1 MHVAFVLMY
10 TAYHES
16 SWGAR
21 RTRRVAE
28 LLAGRGHEVTV
39 CCAGWW
45 EGDHAE
51 FEQNN
56 VAYRAVTR
64 ELAPAAFASKLP
76 FVLRKL
82 RPDVVH
88 VASRPAS
95 HVTAAKTAARFLRT
109 PVVAEWWPVP
119 DGGHGARTGSRR
131 AARSPDAVVVPSRT
145 VKTWVRETGA
155 DADAVRVIPDPIDMD
170 LVRDAPVDDRADL
183 VYARELDEHANVESF
198 LLALAELRD
207 RDWRAAV
214 IGDGPARADA
224 EAAASDLRID
234 DRVEFLGELGAEEGV
249 PVMKG
254 AHVFAQTAAWE
265 PFATDLLWGLA
276 CGCVGIVEYQVN
288 SAAHELVE
296 GCDRGVRVTS
306 PQELAREMENAADAD
321 RMTVNEAFASYHY
334 RAVLERYLSL
344 YRELLDD
351 RGFF

>member
-1 MHVAFVLMY
+1 MHVAFVSMH
-10 TAYHES
+10 TAHGAD

-45 EGDHAE
+45 EGDHAA
-51 FEQNN
+51 FERGG
-56 VAYRAVTR
+56 VTYRAVTR
-64 ELAPAAFASKLP
+64 DPAPAAFASKLP
-76 FVLRKL
+76 FALRRL

-95 HVTAAKTAARFLRT
+95 HVTAATTAARFLRT
-109 PVVAEWWPVP
+109 PVVTEWWP
-119 DGGHGARTGSRR
+119 DREGGRGSGSRLAVR
-131 AARSPDAVVVPSRT
+131 APDAVVVPSRT

-155 DADAVRVIPDPIDMD
+155 DADAVRVIPDAVDLD
-170 LVRDAPVDDRADL
+170 LVRDAPTDERVDL
-183 VYARELDEHANVESF
+183 VYARNLDEHANVESF

-207 RDWRAAV
+207 REWRAAV
-214 IGDGPARADA
+214 VGDGPARADA

-234 DRVEFLGELGAEEGV
+234 DRVEFLGDLDVEGTV
-249 PVMKG
+249 PLLKG
-254 AHVFAQTAAWE
+254 AHVFAQTATWE

-276 CGCVGIVEYQVN
+276 CGCVGIVEYQAD

-296 GCDRGVRVTS
+296 GCDRGVRVTD
-306 PQELAREMENAADAD
+306 PQELAREIAAAADVE
-321 RMTVNEAFASYHY
+321 RSTVNESFASYHR
-334 RAVLERYLSL
+334 RAVAERYLSL

-351 RGFF
+351 YGLF